1 VHDSDAIANNTYTED
16 RDLVFIYIPALGTAT
31 STEALDAEATGA
43 SASEGGSARA
53 LCAAESITPALLKAA
68 NRLLPAAT
76 RPAKPNSKRPI
87 GADEGGAR
95 ARGASRAGLVKN
107 KPVRFTRCL
116 PIIVSTSAPVRGRI
130 PSGTWEG

>member
-1 VHDSDAIANNTYTED
+1 MHDSDAIANNTYTED
-16 RDLVFIYIPALGTAT
+16 RDLVFMNIPAFGTAT

-68 NRLLPAAT
+68 DRLLPAAT

-95 ARGASRAGLVKN
+95 ARGASVVSLVS
-107 KPVRFTRCL
+107 PPPL
-116 PIIVSTSAPVRGRI
+116 I
-130 PSGTWEG
+130 PSHTQTRVCIVHPGA